1 MRGFKVLG
9 TVGLI
14 FSLLMAY
21 ALVNA
26 ETFGVKK
33 RMPKPHEYGNIV
45 INNYST
51 KKNIAPVVF
60 NHWLHRAK
68 YTCRLC
74 HVDIGFAMKAGG
86 TGITELD
93 NISGL
98 YCGACHNG
106 REAFAAE
113 ERHITGETT
122 KNCDRC
128 HSYGKKVKFKYNFY
142 KFTRGFPRARFGN
155 RIDWLKA
162 EQRGLIKL
170 KDFLEDIS
178 IKRKALKN
186 PKDLEL
192 KAKEIGMPDIIFSH
206 KKHAVWNGCE
216 LCHPDIFGVKKG
228 ATVYSMQDIF
238 NGKYCGAC
246 HGKVAFPTYD
256 CQLCHTKEVY

>member
-1 MRGFKVLG
+1 MRGLKVSA
-9 TVGLI
+9 VAGLVL
-14 FSLLMAY
+14 FLVLLY

-33 RMPKPHEYGNIV
+33 RMPRPDEYGNVV
-45 INNYST
+45 IDNYST
-51 KKNIAPVVF
+51 KKHIAPVVF

-93 NISGL
+93 NKSGL

-106 REAFAAE
+106 KEAFGAE
-113 ERHITGETT
+113 ERHITGKTI

-142 KFTRGFPRARFGN
+142 KFTKGFPRARFGN
-155 RIDWLKA
+155 RVDWLKA
-162 EQRGLIKL
+162 EEMGLIKL
-170 KDFLEDIS
+170 KDYLEEVS
-178 IKRKALKN
+178 IKRRALKI
-186 PKDLEL
+186 PKDMEL
-192 KAKEIGMPDIIFSH
+192 KAKEIDMPDIIFSH
-206 KKHAVWNGCE
+206 RKHAVWNGCE

-228 ATVYSMQDIF
+228 STKFSMQDIF

-246 HGKVAFPTYD
+246 HGKVSFPTYD
-256 CQLCHTKEVY
+256 CQLCHSKEVY